1 MAGNVRLN
9 LAQRLQRLETHLAQE
24 NPILLNVVKSF
35 RALDGVAYRLGLLDL
50 GDSYANRV
58 PWWPLI
64 SVLGTFSSGKSTF
77 INDFLRY
84 KLQLTGN
91 QAVDDKF
98 TVICFSTDAAPRVLP
113 GLALD
118 ADPRFPFYN
127 ISRDI
132 DAVAHGEGRR
142 VDAYLQLKTC
152 PSEALRGKILI
163 DSPGFDADL
172 QRTSTLRITN
182 HIIDLSDLVLV
193 FFDARHPEPGAMKD
207 TLQHLVTETIC
218 RPDSNKFL
226 FVLNQIDS
234 TAREDNPEE
243 VFAAWQRA
251 LASAGLTAGRFYRI
265 YNLEAANP
273 IDDDNLRQRFEQKR
287 AVDMAELLGRM
298 QQVEVERCYRI
309 IGVLE
314 KTAKAIQEDF
324 VPRIGAAKRK
334 WKLRVLLLDALVYGI
349 VFSVLLA
356 SSISAGWWAD
366 ASFSPAWLRNLPDPL
381 QIAAAALGI
390 ALLVYPHFALRQLAA
405 KTVVKELQREAFSQE
420 IKDSLIRAFKQNTR
434 FTRSLFRTTPAG
446 WGRRAQRGII
456 RVLSDADRY
465 VESLNDRFAN
475 PSGHQPAGSDLRA
488 TLPADH
494 EPANERLQRANGIP
508 SLLEIQTAS
517 RAADSTRLE
526 QGARIPPA
534 DDSDRQRRS
543 ARRII
548 HFEEPPPVRSRE

>member
-1 MAGNVRLN
+1 MAGNVRFN

-35 RALDGVAYRLGLLDL
+35 RALDGVAYRMGLLDL
-50 GDSYANRV
+50 GDSYATRV

-77 INDFLRY
+77 INDYLRY

-98 TVICFSTDAAPRVLP
+98 TVICFSTDATPRILP

-132 DAVAHGEGRR
+132 DAVAQGEGRR

-207 TLQHLVTETIC
+207 TLQHLVTETIS

-226 FVLNQIDS
+226 FVLNQIDA

-273 IDDDNLRQRFEQKR
+273 IDNDNLRQRFEQKR
-287 AVDMAELLGRM
+287 VVDMTELLSRM

-324 VPRIGAAKRK
+324 VPRISASKRK

-356 SSISAGWWAD
+356 SGISGWSD
-366 ASFSPAWLRNLPDPL
+366 GSPAWLHNLPDPL
-381 QIAAAALGI
+381 QLAGAAVVI
-390 ALLVYPHFALRQLAA
+390 ALLIYPHFALRQLAA
-405 KTVVKELQREAFSQE
+405 KTVIKGMLREALSQE

-434 FTRSLFRTTPAG
+434 FMRSIFPTTPVG

-475 PSGHQPAGSDLRA
+475 PSGHEPAGSVSRA
-488 TLPADH
+488 SRPADH
-494 EPANERLQRANGIP
+494 EPANERDQRGNGIP
-508 SLLEIQTAS
+508 SLLEIPTVS
-517 RAADSTRLE
+517 RVADTTRFE
-526 QGARIPPA
+526 HGARITPA
-534 DDSDRQRRS
+534 DDSDPQRRS

>member
-24 NPILLNVVKSF
+24 NPVLLNVVKSF
-35 RALDGVAYRLGLLDL
+35 RALDSVAYRMGLLDL
-50 GDSYANRV
+50 GDSYATRV

-64 SVLGTFSSGKSTF
+64 SILGTFSSGKSTF
-77 INDFLRY
+77 VNDYLSY

-98 TVICFSTDAAPRVLP
+98 TVICFSTDATPRVLP

-132 DAVAHGEGRR
+132 DAVAQGEGRR

-207 TLQHLVTETIC
+207 TLQHLVAETIS

-226 FVLNQIDS
+226 FVLNQIDA

-287 AVDMAELLGRM
+287 GVDMAELLGRM

-314 KTAKAIQEDF
+314 KTAKAIQVDF
-324 VPRIGAAKRK
+324 VPRISAIKRK
-334 WKLRVLLLDALVYGI
+334 WKLRVLLLDALVYGFI
-349 VFSVLLA
+349 FSALLVA
-356 SSISAGWWAD
+356 GISAGWLAD
-366 ASFSPAWLRNLPDPL
+366 GSFSPAWLHNLPDPL
-381 QIAAAALGI
+381 QLAGAAVVI
-390 ALLVYPHFALRQLAA
+390 ALLIYPHFALRQLAA
-405 KTVVKELQREAFSQE
+405 KTVIKGLQREALSQE

-434 FTRSLFRTTPAG
+434 FMRSIFRTAPVG
-446 WGRRAQRGII
+446 WGRRAQRGLI

-475 PSGHQPAGSDLRA
+475 PSGHEPAGSASRA
-488 TLPADH
+488 SGLTDH
-494 EPANERLQRANGIP
+494 EPANERVQRGNGIP
-508 SLLEIQTAS
+508 GLMEIPTVS
-517 RAADSTRLE
+517 EDTTRLDH
-526 QGARIPPA
+526 GARITPA
-534 DDSDRQRRS
+534 DDSDPQRRR

-548 HFEEPPPVRSRE
+548 HFEEPPPVRSRD

>member
-1 MAGNVRLN
+1 MAGNVHSN

-24 NPILLNVVKSF
+24 NPVLLNVVKSF
-35 RALDGVAYRLGLLDL
+35 RALDGVAYRTGILDL
-50 GDSYANRV
+50 GDSYATRV

-77 INDFLRY
+77 INDYLRY
-84 KLQLTGN
+84 KLQPTGN

-98 TVICFSTDAAPRVLP
+98 TVICFSTDATPRILP

-127 ISRDI
+127 ISREI
-132 DAVAHGEGRR
+132 DAVAQGEGRR

-207 TLQHLVTETIC
+207 TLQHLVAETIS

-226 FVLNQIDS
+226 FVLNQIDA

-251 LASAGLTAGRFYRI
+251 LASVGLTAGRFYRI

-287 AVDMAELLGRM
+287 VVDMAELLDRI

-314 KTAKAIQEDF
+314 QTAKAIQEDF
-324 VPRIGAAKRK
+324 VPRISATKRK
-334 WKLRVLLLDALVYGI
+334 WKLRVLLLDALVYGFI
-349 VFSVLLA
+349 FSVLLA
-356 SSISAGWWAD
+356 SGITAGWWAD
-366 ASFSPAWLRNLPDPL
+366 GSFFPAWLHNLPDPVQL
-381 QIAAAALGI
+381 AGAAVVI
-390 ALLVYPHFALRQLAA
+390 ALLIYPHFAVRQLAA
-405 KTVVKELQREAFSQE
+405 KTVIKGLQREVLSQE
-420 IKDSLIRAFKQNTR
+420 IKDALIRAFKQNTR
-434 FTRSLFRTTPAG
+434 FTRSIFRRTPVG

-456 RVLSDADRY
+456 RVLSDADRC

-475 PSGHQPAGSDLRA
+475 PSGHEPAGSASRA
-488 TLPADH
+488 SRPADD
-494 EPANERLQRANGIP
+494 RTQRGNGIP
-508 SLLEIQTAS
+508 GLLDIPKVS
-517 RAADSTRLE
+517 RVADTTRFE
-526 QGARIPPA
+526 HGARITPA
-534 DDSDRQRRS
+534 DDSDPQRRS

>member
-35 RALDGVAYRLGLLDL
+35 RALDAVAYRMGLLDL
-50 GDSYANRV
+50 GDSYATRV

-77 INDFLRY
+77 INDYLRY

-98 TVICFSTDAAPRVLP
+98 TVICFSTDATPRILP

-132 DAVAHGEGRR
+132 DAVAQGEGRR

-207 TLQHLVTETIC
+207 TLQHLVAETIS

-226 FVLNQIDS
+226 FVLNQIDA

-314 KTAKAIQEDF
+314 KTAKAIQLDF
-324 VPRIGAAKRK
+324 VPRISATKRK
-334 WKLRVLLLDALVYGI
+334 WKLRVLLLDALVYGL

-356 SSISAGWWAD
+356 SGISAGWWAD
-366 ASFSPAWLRNLPDPL
+366 GSFSPAWLHNLPD
-381 QIAAAALGI
+381 
-390 ALLVYPHFALRQLAA
+390 LLQLAA
-405 KTVVKELQREAFSQE
+405 KTVIKGLGRETLSQE

-434 FTRSLFRTTPAG
+434 FMRLIFRTTPVG

-475 PSGHQPAGSDLRA
+475 PSGHEPAGSASRA
-488 TLPADH
+488 SRLTDH
-494 EPANERLQRANGIP
+494 EPANERAQRGNGIP
-508 SLLEIQTAS
+508 GLLEIPTVS
-517 RAADSTRLE
+517 RVADTTRFE
-526 QGARIPPA
+526 HGARITPA
-534 DDSDRQRRS
+534 DDSDPQRRS